1 MTIHILFHYICG
13 AMNIAT
19 SIKSKVDRINTGK
32 VFTYDSLSIPQ
43 TEFSAAAK
51 ALSRL
56 AARGVIKRYKNG
68 MYYKPKQTIFGE
80 IKPSEEELLYNYLFE
95 DGEPIAYITGL
106 RLYNEFGL
114 TTQIPT
120 TLRVASWDKVIKT
133 KIGNL
138 VVKPARSYAPV
149 SKETI
154 PFLQLL
160 DVMKDFKKIPD
171 LDKKEGVDFL
181 KKRIKALSDSG
192 KIKLVEFAKSYPPKV
207 RAFLGALLEA
217 LSFNEV
223 GEPLKNTINYLSSYE
238 FGISENILST
248 ISNWKIS

>member
-1 MTIHILFHYICG
+1 
-13 AMNIAT
+13 MNIAT

-43 TEFSAAAK
+43 NEFSAAAK

-95 DGEPIAYITGL
+95 NGKQIAYITGL
-106 RLYNEFGL
+106 RLYNELGL

-120 TLRVASWDKVIKT
+120 SVRVASWDKVIKT
-133 KIGNL
+133 RIGNL
-138 VVKPARSYAPV
+138 VVKSAKSYVPV
-149 SKETI
+149 SKENI

-171 LDKKEGVDFL
+171 MDKKKGVDFL
-181 KKRIKALSDSG
+181 KKKIKELSDTD
-192 KIKLVEFAKSYPPKV
+192 KIKLVNFAKSYPPKV
-207 RAFLGALLEA
+207 RAFLGALLE
-217 LSFNEV
+217 SISYKEV
-223 GEPLKNTINYLSSYE
+223 SEPLKNTINYLSNYE
-238 FGISENILST
+238 FGISEKILTTS
-248 ISNWKIS
+248 SNWNIS

>member
-1 MTIHILFHYICG
+1 
-13 AMNIAT
+13 MNIAT

-80 IKPSEEELLYNYLFE
+80 IKPSEEELLYSHLFE
-95 DGEPIAYITGL
+95 NGQPMAYITGT
-106 RLYNEFGL
+106 RLYNELGL

-120 TLRVASWDKVIKT
+120 TVRVASWDKVIKT

-138 VVKPARSYAPV
+138 VVKPAKSYAPV
-149 SKETI
+149 SKESI

-171 LDKKEGVDFL
+171 LDKKKGVNFL
-181 KKRIKALSDSG
+181 KKKIKGLSDTD
-192 KIKLVEFAKSYPPKV
+192 KIQLVDLAKSYPPKV
-207 RAFLGALLEA
+207 RALLGALLEA

-223 GEPLKNTINYLSSYE
+223 SEPLKNTLNYLSKYE
-238 FGISENILST
+238 FGIPENILPT